1 MSHYGVMSGCLC
13 QISRSQVGGGNGYE
27 VMLQVA
33 SSKFLLVRWFHEAV
47 FICETQREKRGLRSF
62 PPLLQWLTETIYGGR
77 QAVHNSLPPSRPDH
91 CSVTPG
97 LES

>member
-1 MSHYGVMSGCLC
+1 M
-13 QISRSQVGGGNGYE
+13 GGGNGYE

-62 PPLLQWLTETIYGGR
+62 PPSFNGSQR
-77 QAVHNSLPPSRPDH
+77 PSMEEDKLFITVFPLRDP
-91 CSVTPG
+91 TTAA
-97 LES
+97 